1 MDYKIT
7 NRKKIGE
14 YKNIIKAGGGDCF
27 SNRYYSCLK
36 RYNLKYKDNLYKNLT
51 EDDVFYIG
59 EINDVLRCYLKENVD
74 ENADFSEDTKVDG
87 RIIYKFKMFN

>member
-1 MDYKIT
+1 MCTHPFLFDTILCPKKSTVKVDFSLLRDY
-7 NRKKIGE
+7 N
-14 YKNIIKAGGGDCF
+14 
-27 SNRYYSCLK
+27 
-36 RYNLKYKDNLYKNLT
+36 KDNLYKNLT